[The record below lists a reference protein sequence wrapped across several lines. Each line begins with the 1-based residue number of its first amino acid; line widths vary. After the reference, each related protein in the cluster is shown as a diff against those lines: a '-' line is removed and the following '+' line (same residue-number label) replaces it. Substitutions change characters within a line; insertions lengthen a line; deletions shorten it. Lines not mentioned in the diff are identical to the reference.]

1 MGAREV
7 KSGAQEIQAS
17 TQEIQTS
24 AQEIQM
30 GPQEIQTGPQE
41 IQMGPQ
47 TRGPWRVAR
56 GFGWG
61 LVDVHNPCPEGVIS
75 ADESEDDVDGDSTPE
90 LPTLELPT
98 LSATQL
104 PTTKVELPTLQAI
117 LTPRT
122 TDTTSYRRSYL
133 SKLPAAE
140 LRATE
145 AQSDR
150 ATETFPR
157 APNPRSTTSYALPTP
172 QRVTDGGRKSYR
184 HPTLPSTDARAPN
197 PQITISY
204 ELP

>member
-61 LVDVHNPCPEGVIS
+61 LVDVCVPALMDNFE
-75 ADESEDDVDGDSTPE
+75 
-90 LPTLELPT
+90 
-98 LSATQL
+98 
-104 PTTKVELPTLQAI
+104 
-117 LTPRT
+117 
-122 TDTTSYRRSYL
+122 TD
-133 SKLPAAE
+133 
-140 LRATE
+140 
-145 AQSDR
+145 
-150 ATETFPR
+150 
-157 APNPRSTTSYALPTP
+157 
-172 QRVTDGGRKSYR
+172 RV
-184 HPTLPSTDARAPN
+184 HP
-197 PQITISY
+197 II
-204 ELP
+204 

>member
-7 KSGAQEIQAS
+7 KPGAQEIQAS

-24 AQEIQM
+24 AQEIQT
-30 GPQEIQTGPQE
+30 GPQTGPQE
-41 IQMGPQ
+41 NQMGPQ

-75 ADESEDDVDGDSTPE
+75 ADESEHGVDGDSTPE

-133 SKLPAAE
+133 SNLPAAE
-140 LRATE
+140 LRAIE

-150 ATETFPR
+150 GTQT
-157 APNPRSTTSYALPTP
+157 
-172 QRVTDGGRKSYR
+172 
-184 HPTLPSTDARAPN
+184 
-197 PQITISY
+197 
-204 ELP
+204 